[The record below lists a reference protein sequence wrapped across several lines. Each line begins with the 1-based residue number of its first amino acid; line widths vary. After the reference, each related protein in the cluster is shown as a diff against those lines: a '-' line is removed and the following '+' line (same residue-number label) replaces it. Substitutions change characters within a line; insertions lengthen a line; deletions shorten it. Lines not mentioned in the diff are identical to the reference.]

1 MQKNSRDMG
10 EISTHGTH
18 WNLRH
23 VHCTEKKL
31 KCALGFKHHK
41 LCTIFQVF
49 WHQLCVWNRLK
60 ANMLKVN
67 KTGILSAK
75 MALIL
80 ACSLKNAT
88 ECFNRFF
95 FMVFLSSWSLTAPVL
110 QGMTRKFFFQKK
122 KKSNVLCSMGKK
134 KLMIHHDTS
143 SILGELN

>member
-95 FMVFLSSWSLTAPVL
+95 LWCFCHHGAWLRQSSKEWPGNSSS
-110 QGMTRKFFFQKK
+110 KK
-122 KKSNVLCSMGKK
+122 KKKVMFYVPWEKRSWWYI
-134 KLMIHHDTS
+134 MIQVQF
-143 SILGELN
+143 